1 MQTSFFLSERTA
13 NDIDS
18 RVAKVLRDVG
28 ITEPP
33 LSLADVRHLLELDLN
48 WYSSADEG
56 ILHETIH
63 RMTIAGKQI
72 LARPCILLDAVRKF
86 SLKALWQP
94 DRKRILLD
102 HNEPKL
108 KHRWN
113 EAHEIGHSLLDWHE
127 PYSHGDHKQTLSYS
141 CHQQIEAEANY
152 AAGRMLFL
160 RDRFTEELFS
170 SPITFA
176 AVQALSKSFGNTIT
190 SCLWRTI
197 ESIETPCFAMVSLH
211 PRDQVQP
218 NDEPV
223 RHFIRSRQ
231 FAKQFDGI
239 TANQVFGT
247 LATFCRRGGGPIGEA
262 EIALTNDNGAIRFF
276 TAQSF
281 HNGHD
286 TLTLAMPVGVR
297 EPAVALVK

>member
-28 ITEPP
+28 VIEPP
-33 LSLADVRHLLELDLN
+33 LSLDDVRHLLELDLN
-48 WYSSADEG
+48 WYSSANEG
-56 ILHETIH
+56 ILQETIH

-102 HNEPKL
+102 RNEPKL

-141 CHQQIEAEANY
+141 CHQQVEAEANY
-152 AAGRMLFL
+152 AAGRLLFL
-160 RDRFTEELFS
+160 RERFTEELFS
-170 SPITFA
+170 SPITFD
-176 AVQALSKSFGNTIT
+176 AVKSLSKSFGNTIT
-190 SCLWRTI
+190 SGLWRTI
-197 ESIETPCFAMVSLH
+197 ESVDSPCFAMVSKH
-211 PRDQVQP
+211 PRDQQQDGV
-218 NDEPV
+218 ESV

-231 FAKQFDGI
+231 FGRQFRNTDANHVRRLSRHSADGEMDLS
-239 TANQVFGT
+239 A
-247 LATFCRRGGGPIGEA
+247 RRRLGSWTTMA
-262 EIALTNDNGAIRFF
+262 RF
-276 TAQSF
+276 TSS
-281 HNGHD
+281 
-286 TLTLAMPVGVR
+286 
-297 EPAVALVK
+297 